1 MSLPKLQTPTYEL
14 ILPSTGDKIKFRPFL
29 VKEYKILLT
38 TLDSENEEINRVVT
52 ELVDAC
58 TFNKLKID
66 TLANFD
72 IEYIFLNIRA
82 KSIGEITNLLLN
94 CNNCDNQISFDLN
107 LTKAQVEK
115 SPEHSSKINL
125 TDKII
130 IEMRYPK
137 FDEMIDIYQN
147 FKSDKIVELLSTC
160 IKAVYT
166 EDTVYEEY
174 TKEELLEFVNSFS
187 KDQFEMIENFFLTMP
202 KLVQNIEQDC
212 NKCGSHNELK
222 LEGLQNFFV

>member
-1 MSLPKLQTPTYEL
+1 MALPKLETPTYEL
-14 ILPSTGDKIKFRPFL
+14 ILPSSAEKITFRPFL

-38 TLDSENEEINRVVT
+38 TLDAENAEINRVVT

-58 TFNKLKID
+58 TFNRLKID

-72 IEYIFLNIRA
+72 VEYIFLNIRA
-82 KSIGEITNLLLN
+82 KSIGEISNLLLN
-94 CNNCDNQISFDLN
+94 CNNCDNQISLDLN
-107 LTKAQVEK
+107 LTNATVEK
-115 SPEHSSKINL
+115 SPDHNPRINI
-125 TDKII
+125 TDNII

-137 FDEMIDIYQN
+137 FEEMINIYQN
-147 FKSDKIVELLSTC
+147 FKSDIIVEMLSSC

-166 EDTVYEEY
+166 EDKVYDDY

-187 KDQFEMIENFFLTMP
+187 KNQFEMIENFFLTMP
-202 KLVQNIEQDC
+202 KLVQRIEQDC
-212 NKCGSHNELK
+212 DKCGTHNTMT

>member
-1 MSLPKLQTPTYEL
+1 MALPKLETPTYEL
-14 ILPSTGDKIKFRPFL
+14 ILPSSGEKITFRPFL

-38 TLDSENEEINRVVT
+38 TLDAENTEINRVVAD
-52 ELVDAC
+52 LVNAC

-72 IEYIFLNIRA
+72 VEYIFLNIRA

-94 CNNCDNQISFDLN
+94 CNNCDNQISLDLN
-107 LTKAQVEK
+107 LTNATVEK
-115 SPEHSSKINL
+115 SPDHNPRINI
-125 TDKII
+125 TDNII

-137 FDEMIDIYQN
+137 FEEMISIYQN
-147 FKSDKIVELLSTC
+147 FKSDIIVEMLSSC

-166 EDTVYEEY
+166 EDKVYDDY

-187 KDQFEMIENFFLTMP
+187 KNQFEMIENFFLTMP
-202 KLVQNIEQDC
+202 KLVQRIEQDC
-212 NKCGSHNELK
+212 DKCGTHNTMT

>member
-1 MSLPKLQTPTYEL
+1 
-14 ILPSTGDKIKFRPFL
+14 
-29 VKEYKILLT
+29 
-38 TLDSENEEINRVVT
+38 LDSENEEINRVVT

-147 FKSDKIVELLSTC
+147 FKSDRIVELLSTC

-212 NKCGSHNELK
+212 NKCGAHNELK

>member
-1 MSLPKLQTPTYEL
+1 MTLPKLQTPSYEL
-14 ILPSTGDKIKFRPFL
+14 TLPSTGEKIKFRPFL

-38 TLDSENEEINRVVT
+38 TLDSDNKEINRVVT

-115 SPEHSSKINL
+115 SPEHNSKINL

-147 FKSDKIVELLSTC
+147 FKSDRIVELLSTC

-187 KDQFEMIENFFLTMP
+187 KNQFEMIENFFLTMP

-212 NKCGSHNELK
+212 NKCGAHNELK

>member
-1 MSLPKLQTPTYEL
+1 MTLPKLQTPTYEL
-14 ILPSTGDKIKFRPFL
+14 ILPSTGEKIKFRPFL

-94 CNNCDNQISFDLN
+94 CNSCDNQISFDLN
-107 LTKAQVEK
+107 LTKAEVEK
-115 SPEHSSKINL
+115 TPEHTAKINL

-130 IEMRYPK
+130 IEMRYPR

-147 FKSDKIVELLSTC
+147 FKSDRIVELLSTC

-166 EDTVYEEY
+166 EDMIYDDY

-202 KLVQNIEQDC
+202 KLVQHIEQNCD
-212 NKCGSHNELK
+212 KCGAHNEIK

>member
-1 MSLPKLQTPTYEL
+1 MALPKLETPTYEL
-14 ILPSTGDKIKFRPFL
+14 ILPSSGEKISFRPFL

-38 TLDSENEEINRVVT
+38 TLDAENTEINRVVT
-52 ELVDAC
+52 DLVNAC

-72 IEYIFLNIRA
+72 VEYIFLNIRA
-82 KSIGEITNLLLN
+82 KSIGEISNLLLN
-94 CNNCDNQISFDLN
+94 CNNCDNQISLDLN
-107 LTKAQVEK
+107 LTNATVEK
-115 SPEHSSKINL
+115 SPDHNPKINV
-125 TDKII
+125 TDNII

-137 FDEMIDIYQN
+137 FEEMINIYQN
-147 FKSDKIVELLSTC
+147 FKSEIIVEMLSTC

-166 EDTVYEEY
+166 EDKIYDDY

-187 KDQFEMIENFFLTMP
+187 KNQFEMIENFFLTMP
-202 KLVQNIEQDC
+202 KLVQHIEQDC
-212 NKCGSHNELK
+212 DKCGAHNTMT

>member
-147 FKSDKIVELLSTC
+147 FKSDRIVELLSTC

>member
-147 FKSDKIVELLSTC
+147 FKSDRIVELLSTC

-212 NKCGSHNELK
+212 NKCGAHNELK

>member
-115 SPEHSSKINL
+115 SPEHNSKINL

-147 FKSDKIVELLSTC
+147 FKSDRIVELLSTC

-212 NKCGSHNELK
+212 NKCGAHNELK

>member
-147 FKSDKIVELLSTC
+147 FKSDRIVELLSTC

-187 KDQFEMIENFFLTMP
+187 KNQFEMIENFFLTMP

-212 NKCGSHNELK
+212 KECGAHNELK

>member
-147 FKSDKIVELLSTC
+147 FKSDRIVELLSRC

-212 NKCGSHNELK
+212 DKCGAHNELK

>member
-147 FKSDKIVELLSTC
+147 FKSDRIVELLSKC

-187 KDQFEMIENFFLTMP
+187 KNQFEMIENFFLTMP

-212 NKCGSHNELK
+212 NECGAHNELK

>member
-202 KLVQNIEQDC
+202 KLVQNIQQDC
-212 NKCGSHNELK
+212 NKCGAHNELK

>member
-38 TLDSENEEINRVVT
+38 TLDSESEEINRVVT

-202 KLVQNIEQDC
+202 KLVQNIQQDC
-212 NKCGSHNELK
+212 NKCGAHNELK

>member
-1 MSLPKLQTPTYEL
+1 MTLPKLQTPSYEL
-14 ILPSTGDKIKFRPFL
+14 TLPSTGEKIKFRPFL

-38 TLDSENEEINRVVT
+38 TLDSDNKEINRVVT

-147 FKSDKIVELLSTC
+147 FKSDRIVELLSTC

-187 KDQFEMIENFFLTMP
+187 KNQFEMIENFFLTMP

-212 NKCGSHNELK
+212 NKCGAHNELK

>member
-1 MSLPKLQTPTYEL
+1 MTLPKLQTPSYEL
-14 ILPSTGDKIKFRPFL
+14 TLPSTGEKIKFRPFL

-38 TLDSENEEINRVVT
+38 TLDSDNKEINRVVT

-107 LTKAQVEK
+107 LTKAEVEK
-115 SPEHSSKINL
+115 TPDHTAKINL

-130 IEMRYPK
+130 IEMRYPR

-147 FKSDKIVELLSTC
+147 FKSDRIVELLSTC

-166 EDTVYEEY
+166 EDTIYDDY

-202 KLVQNIEQDC
+202 KLVQHIEQNCD
-212 NKCGSHNELK
+212 KCGALNEIK

>member
-107 LTKAQVEK
+107 LTKAEVEK

-147 FKSDKIVELLSTC
+147 FKSDRIVELLSKC

-187 KDQFEMIENFFLTMP
+187 KNQFEMIENFFLTMP

-212 NKCGSHNELK
+212 SKCGAHNELK

>member
-147 FKSDKIVELLSTC
+147 FKSDRIVELLSKC

-212 NKCGSHNELK
+212 SKCGAHNELK

>member
-1 MSLPKLQTPTYEL
+1 MTLPKLQTPSYEL
-14 ILPSTGDKIKFRPFL
+14 ILPSTGEKIKFRPFL

-38 TLDSENEEINRVVT
+38 TLDSDNEEINRVVT
-52 ELVDAC
+52 ELVVAC

-107 LTKAQVEK
+107 LTKAEVEK
-115 SPEHSSKINL
+115 TPDHTAKINL

-130 IEMRYPK
+130 IEMRYPR

-147 FKSDKIVELLSTC
+147 FKSDRIVELLSTC

-166 EDTVYEEY
+166 EDTIYDDY

-202 KLVQNIEQDC
+202 KLVQHIEQNCD
-212 NKCGSHNELK
+212 KCGALNEIK

>member
-115 SPEHSSKINL
+115 SPEHNSKINL

-147 FKSDKIVELLSTC
+147 FKSDRIVELLSKC

-212 NKCGSHNELK
+212 NKCGAHNELK

>member
-147 FKSDKIVELLSTC
+147 FKSDRIVELLSTC

-187 KDQFEMIENFFLTMP
+187 KNQFEMIENFFLTMP

-212 NKCGSHNELK
+212 NKCGAHNELK

>member
-1 MSLPKLQTPTYEL
+1 MTLPKLQTPTYEL
-14 ILPSTGDKIKFRPFL
+14 ILPSTGEKIKFRPFL

-107 LTKAQVEK
+107 LTKAEVEK
-115 SPEHSSKINL
+115 TPEHTAKINL

-130 IEMRYPK
+130 IEMRYPR

-147 FKSDKIVELLSTC
+147 FKSDRIVELLSTC

-166 EDTVYEEY
+166 EDMVYDDY

-202 KLVQNIEQDC
+202 KLVQHIEQNCD
-212 NKCGSHNELK
+212 KCGAHNEIK

>member
-147 FKSDKIVELLSTC
+147 FKSDRIVELLSKC

-187 KDQFEMIENFFLTMP
+187 KNQFEMIENFFLTMP

-212 NKCGSHNELK
+212 SECGAHNELK

>member
-1 MSLPKLQTPTYEL
+1 MALPKLETPSYEL
-14 ILPSTGDKIKFRPFL
+14 ILPSSGEKITFRPFL

-38 TLDSENEEINRVVT
+38 TLDAENTEINRVVT
-52 ELVDAC
+52 ELVNAC

-72 IEYIFLNIRA
+72 VEYIFLNIRA
-82 KSIGEITNLLLN
+82 KSIGEISNLLLN
-94 CNNCDNQISFDLN
+94 CNNCDNQISLDLN
-107 LTKAQVEK
+107 LTNATVEK
-115 SPEHSSKINL
+115 SPDHNPRINI
-125 TDKII
+125 TDNII

-137 FDEMIDIYQN
+137 FEEMISIYQN
-147 FKSDKIVELLSTC
+147 FKSDIIVEMLSSC

-166 EDTVYEEY
+166 EDKVYDDY

-187 KDQFEMIENFFLTMP
+187 KNQFEMIENFFLTMP
-202 KLVQNIEQDC
+202 KLVQRIEQDC
-212 NKCGSHNELK
+212 DKCGTHNTMT

>member
-66 TLANFD
+66 ALANFD

-107 LTKAQVEK
+107 LTKAEVEK

-147 FKSDKIVELLSTC
+147 FKSDRIVELLSKC

-187 KDQFEMIENFFLTMP
+187 KNQFEMIENFFLTMP

-212 NKCGSHNELK
+212 KECGAHNELK

>member
-94 CNNCDNQISFDLN
+94 CNSCDNQISFDLN

-115 SPEHSSKINL
+115 SPDHSSKINL

-130 IEMRYPK
+130 IEMRYPR
-137 FDEMIDIYQN
+137 FEEMINIYQN
-147 FKSDKIVELLSTC
+147 FKSDRIVELLSAC

-212 NKCGSHNELK
+212 NKCGAHNELK

>member
-147 FKSDKIVELLSTC
+147 FKSDRIVELLSKCIKFLTC
-160 IKAVYT
+160 ISSP
-166 EDTVYEEY
+166 
-174 TKEELLEFVNSFS
+174 LSS
-187 KDQFEMIENFFLTMP
+187 
-202 KLVQNIEQDC
+202 
-212 NKCGSHNELK
+212 
-222 LEGLQNFFV
+222 

>member
-1 MSLPKLQTPTYEL
+1 MALPKLETPTYEL
-14 ILPSTGDKIKFRPFL
+14 ILPSSGEKITFRPFL

-38 TLDSENEEINRVVT
+38 TLDAENTEINRVVAD
-52 ELVDAC
+52 LVNAC

-72 IEYIFLNIRA
+72 VEYIFLNIRA

-94 CNNCDNQISFDLN
+94 CNNCDNQISLDLN
-107 LTKAQVEK
+107 LTNATVEK
-115 SPEHSSKINL
+115 SPDHNPRINI
-125 TDKII
+125 TDNII

-137 FDEMIDIYQN
+137 FEEMISIYQN
-147 FKSDKIVELLSTC
+147 FKSDIIVEMLSSC

-166 EDTVYEEY
+166 EDKIYDDY

-187 KDQFEMIENFFLTMP
+187 KNQFEMIENFFLTMP
-202 KLVQNIEQDC
+202 KLVQRIEQDC
-212 NKCGSHNELK
+212 DKCGTHNTMT